1 MRGIVE
7 DIRAKN
13 WPMTQLTNNRILI
26 VEDEMIVRLIGSD
39 TLVDA
44 GYEVVEAE
52 TADEALRI
60 LDQHG
65 DIEVL
70 FTDIRMPGSMN
81 GLELARVVHERWPAV
96 KILITSG
103 DTFPRDSEIADH
115 GRFLAKPYRTEV
127 LRREVDKLLG
137 N

>member
-1 MRGIVE
+1 
-7 DIRAKN
+7 
-13 WPMTQLTNNRILI
+13 MTQLSNSRILI

-39 TLVDA
+39 TLADA

-52 TADEALRI
+52 TADEALLI
-60 LDQHG
+60 LDQHS

-103 DTFPRDSEIADH
+103 DTFPGDSDIADH

-137 N
+137 QQSKP

>member
-1 MRGIVE
+1 
-7 DIRAKN
+7 
-13 WPMTQLTNNRILI
+13 
-26 VEDEMIVRLIGSD
+26 MIVRLIGSD
-39 TLVDA
+39 TLADA

-103 DTFPRDSEIADH
+103 DTFPQDSEIADH

-137 N
+137 Q

>member
-1 MRGIVE
+1 VSQRSNSRV
-7 DIRAKN
+7 
-13 WPMTQLTNNRILI
+13 LI

-39 TLVDA
+39 TLADA

-103 DTFPRDSEIADH
+103 DTFPQDSEIADH

-137 N
+137 Q